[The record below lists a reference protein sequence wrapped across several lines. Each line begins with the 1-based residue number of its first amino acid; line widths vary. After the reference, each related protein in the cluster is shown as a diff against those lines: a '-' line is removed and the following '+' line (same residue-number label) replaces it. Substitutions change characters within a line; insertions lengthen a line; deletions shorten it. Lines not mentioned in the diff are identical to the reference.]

1 MNSKDLKLEK
11 DTIRRHI
18 LLIGILFLFSNYTLA
33 QSLVKSQMD
42 QLDSIVRP
50 ASNSVGFSVV
60 KDSDLANFKSSLESQ
75 LKSIEDELAQISK
88 KNDSL
93 QYLVDLGKTESSNE
107 TQTEQKPV
115 FASSSD
121 SDLPIPLPIFY
132 AIIVV
137 LIIYAGYLR
146 LRFFSNQS
154 ILRTNE
160 ERIINIEKEFE
171 AHKRRAVERERKLKR
186 ELIDARRD
194 QGIEPEEDEE

>member
-1 MNSKDLKLEK
+1 MNSKYLKLEK

-18 LLIGILFLFSNYTLA
+18 LLIGILFIFSNYTLA

-107 TQTEQKPV
+107 AQTEQKPV

-137 LIIYAGYLR
+137 LIIYAGYIS

-186 ELIDARRD
+186 ELIDVKRD

>member
-18 LLIGILFLFSNYTLA
+18 LLIGILLLFSNYTLA

-42 QLDSIVRP
+42 QLDSIIRP

-75 LKSIEDELAQISK
+75 LKSIEDELAQVSK

-137 LIIYAGYLR
+137 LIIYAGCIS

-154 ILRTNE
+154 ILKTNE

-186 ELIDARRD
+186 ELIDVRRD

>member
-137 LIIYAGYLR
+137 L
-146 LRFFSNQS
+146 
-154 ILRTNE
+154 
-160 ERIINIEKEFE
+160 
-171 AHKRRAVERERKLKR
+171 
-186 ELIDARRD
+186 
-194 QGIEPEEDEE
+194 